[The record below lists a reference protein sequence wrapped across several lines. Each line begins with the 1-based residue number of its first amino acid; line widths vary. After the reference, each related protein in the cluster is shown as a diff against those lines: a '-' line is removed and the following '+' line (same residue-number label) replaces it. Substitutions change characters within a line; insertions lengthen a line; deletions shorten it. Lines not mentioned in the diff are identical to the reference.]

1 MFSLKLVRM
10 EAEFMSDE
18 SGKIWFT
25 YAYKILTTK
34 IELANIDEDLYLAS
48 VQLLSKEDP
57 RKEIELVIDDKVM
70 EGVTNKTM

>member
-1 MFSLKLVRM
+1 
-10 EAEFMSDE
+10 MSDE

>member
-1 MFSLKLVRM
+1 M

-25 YAYKILTTK
+25 YAYKILTAK